1 MSDTPL
7 DLNLLICEDRAEDV
21 ELVLHELRRAGIA
34 PRWRCVESEPRYVT
48 ELDGADVPQVILAD
62 YNMPAFNALRALRLL
77 RQRQLDIPFI
87 VVTGTIS
94 EETAV
99 HCIKEGADDYLIKDR
114 LARLGPAILHA
125 LEEKRLRDEKR
136 FAESALRQSEQ
147 RYRML
152 VEHSPDAILVVAHD
166 GCIVYINDAGARLLG
181 AHERKELLGRPFLE
195 FVQANYRDQVMHRIA
210 EMLDRGRPT
219 PLMEQQLIRLDGAL
233 VDVEVSGT
241 PCIYDGSP
249 AIQRI
254 VRDITERRR
263 AQEEARQRLAELTH
277 VIRLTT
283 MGELVSELA
292 HEINQ
297 PLYAISNFA
306 EACLNRF
313 RAGTVDQT
321 EVFSWIEQIATQANR
336 AGEILR
342 RVGRFLRKS
351 PPRQIPGDM
360 NQLVRGVLELLQFD
374 LRRGQTSLQWDLAEP
389 LPPVKIDSIQIEQVL
404 VNLIRNAIE
413 AMAAN
418 PPGDRALLLR
428 TEFLPPDRIRVAVQD
443 GGRGIDLGQMNR
455 LFEPFFTTKADGM
468 GMGLAI
474 SHSIIQSHGGTL
486 VAVCNPDRGLTFQFT
501 LPILARQ
508 TTDGNEPS
516 GAN

>member
-1 MSDTPL
+1 MPSDSKL
-7 DLNLLICEDRAEDV
+7 DLHLLICEDRADDV
-21 ELVLHELRRAGIA
+21 ELMIRELQRAGIA
-34 PRWRCVESEPRYVT
+34 PRWSSVDTEPQYVSA
-48 ELDGADVPQVILAD
+48 LDGPDVPQIILAD
-62 YNMPAFNALRALRLL
+62 YNMPAFNALRALKLL

-94 EETAV
+94 EDTAV
-99 HCIKEGADDYLIKDR
+99 QCIKEGADDYLIKDR
-114 LARLGPAILHA
+114 LARLAPAILHS

-136 FAESALRQSEQ
+136 SAEAALRQSEQ
-147 RYRML
+147 RYRSL

-166 GCIVYINDAGARLLG
+166 GRIAYLNDAFARLLG
-181 AHERKELLGRPFLE
+181 ASERKELLGRTFLD
-195 FVQANYRDQVMHRIA
+195 FVQADYRAQVVRRIQ
-210 EMLDRGRPT
+210 EMLNHGRPT
-219 PLMEQQLIRLDGAL
+219 PLKEQQFIRLDGTP
-233 VDVEVSGT
+233 VDVEVAGI
-241 PCIYDGSP
+241 PCVYDGYP

-263 AQEEARQRLAELTH
+263 TQEESRQRLAELTH

-313 RAGTVDQT
+313 RAGTVDQS
-321 EVFSWIEQIATQANR
+321 EVFPWIEQIATQANR
-336 AGEILR
+336 AGDILR

-351 PPRQIPGDM
+351 PPRQTPADI
-360 NQLVRGVLELLQFD
+360 NELICGVLELLQFD
-374 LRRGQTSLQWDLAEP
+374 VRQGQVVLQRSLTEP
-389 LPPVKIDSIQIEQVL
+389 LPPVKVDSIQIEQVL

-413 AMAAN
+413 AMADN
-418 PPGDRALLLR
+418 PRGDRPLVLR
-428 TEFLPPDRIRVAVQD
+428 TELVLPDRIRVAVHD
-443 GGRGIDLGQMNR
+443 AGRGIDPGQKAR
-455 LFEPFFTTKADGM
+455 LFEPFFTTKSDGM

-486 VAVCNPDRGLTFQFT
+486 EATVNPDRGLTFQFT
-501 LPILARQ
+501 LPIRAGEVS
-508 TTDGNEPS
+508 DGS
-516 GAN
+516 